1 MSFAFD
7 LGSNEDVRANADRDL
22 RAARGWKHA
31 LRCPLAGRGG
41 RAIPRL
47 DPIRI
52 ASLRTTMGA
61 EVSEQPIFKRILCGV
76 DGTNSL
82 EEDEHSR
89 SRSVMSEIPPEQCAS
104 SSQEQQGSWAV

>member
-76 DGTNSL
+76 DGTPATL
-82 EEDEHSR
+82 
-89 SRSVMSEIPPEQCAS
+89 V
-104 SSQEQQGSWAV
+104 AVRQALRLQDNGGRGLLSAVARKGFPWRR